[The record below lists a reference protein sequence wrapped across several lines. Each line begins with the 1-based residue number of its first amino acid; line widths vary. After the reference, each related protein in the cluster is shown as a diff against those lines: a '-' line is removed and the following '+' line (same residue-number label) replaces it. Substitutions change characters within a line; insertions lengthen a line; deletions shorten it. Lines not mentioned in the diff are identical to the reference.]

1 MLTKWGAALGLASA
15 GRITGGGGGNTGV
28 PLGPFNDWSELPASA
43 QDEAFA
49 VVLDLGPTSSYG
61 LATYNAS
68 GGQWKLQFGYFLTL
82 ADLNAFTD
90 PKALTA
96 VAAVGPS
103 LDEPDSV
110 RYQWDDPNVQWLRT
124 PDPVHYLYPQAT
136 DWADLPAEDTVQ
148 NMDEAKVADLGYMH
162 SSGIAERHG
171 NAWELLQG
179 KFQNVADMDDFDV
192 TVADVRPN
200 AIALVKSGGGHDE
213 EAIAYSYQ
221 GGAFVRFGVTT
232 TAGYAWTLTET
243 QLLTG
248 ADPSGI
254 GLVQDGDWGTYT
266 PANGAPVVVRF
277 KASCSAPG
285 GTRPVW
291 MIPEA
296 YAGNPVVVAY
306 LTGSETGVLAT
317 TLAAQG
323 WTVTTTGSGAG
334 QGVVSLNDGYVR
346 CQTASSAGGGNAQ
359 VISPTW
365 LGSQRFCVQ
374 GLLRGSVGGSD
385 PYVGLVQVNNNDIQ
399 YTFMRGNLSGAF
411 RHFILSG
418 ASWATVDSLNSL
430 PSPTLNL
437 DGTTPWFIQAIGRTL
452 AENAETRING
462 ELYGSMRRNLDTA
475 GTGSAMNL
483 ALFASGG
490 ASGTTSTLDSKTLTI
505 LTY

>member
-1 MLTKWGAALGLASA
+1 M
-15 GRITGGGGGNTGV
+15 GRILPFYRTGGVVSGGGGGGGNTGD

-43 QDEAFA
+43 VGGALAFVA
-49 VVLDLGPTSSYG
+49 SLGPLNSYG
-61 LATYNAS
+61 IARYEAAGPEEWQLLLGTFETLAHLQSFAEPISSLALATV
-68 GGQWKLQFGYFLTL
+68 GTL
-82 ADLNAFTD
+82 LDD
-90 PKALTA
+90 P
-96 VAAVGPS
+96 
-103 LDEPDSV
+103 ESV
-110 RYQWDDPNVQWLRT
+110 RYQWDDTVPEWVRT
-124 PDPVHYLYPQAT
+124 P
-136 DWADLPAEDTVQ
+136 ETV
-148 NMDEAKVADLGYMH
+148 
-162 SSGIAERHG
+162 
-171 NAWELLQG
+171 
-179 KFQNVADMDDFDV
+179 
-192 TVADVRPN
+192 P
-200 AIALVKSGGGHDE
+200 
-213 EAIAYSYQ
+213 
-221 GGAFVRFGVTT
+221 
-232 TAGYAWTLTET
+232 YAWTLTET
-243 QLLTG
+243 QLLEGT
-248 ADPSGI
+248 DPSGI
-254 GLVQDGDWGTYT
+254 GALRDGDYGTYT
-266 PANGAPVVVRF
+266 PSGGAPVVVRF
-277 KASCSAPG
+277 KAACDVAPG
-285 GTRPVW
+285 AGDGTRPVW

-296 YAGNPVVVAY
+296 YAGTPEVVAY

-334 QGVVSLNDGYVR
+334 QGVVSLVDGYVR
-346 CQTASSAGGGNAQ
+346 CQTAASAGGGNAQ

-475 GTGSAMNL
+475 TTASAMSL